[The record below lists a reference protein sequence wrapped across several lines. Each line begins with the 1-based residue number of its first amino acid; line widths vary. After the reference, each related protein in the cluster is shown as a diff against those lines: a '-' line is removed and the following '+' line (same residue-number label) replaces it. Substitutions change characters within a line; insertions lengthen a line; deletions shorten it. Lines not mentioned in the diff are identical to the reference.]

1 VRDADQLIAGA
12 LRDIAAE
19 AGLPQPAAD
28 AAWRAGR
35 RRRLARL
42 TASAAS
48 IAGAIAL
55 ALTVVLPLVAE
66 PGPAAPQGAPAR
78 LVSIS
83 LWSPKPDGAAVL
95 AATAAILRQRAAD
108 LHLPDTQARVSG
120 SFVVLTGPAADEPQ
134 LQALVASG
142 VLNFR
147 PVLLYQPYRGT
158 TPAAG
163 GQRYGDASLVNH
175 ATMALFSTLVCT
187 PAKTGTWKGQ
197 VGYVGDNY
205 DNPNAQVVSCDSSG
219 GKYALGAATVRGT
232 QISEATAGRSA
243 TSNQWAVTLT
253 LNHAGTA
260 ALDTLTSRLYHSY
273 GTAAGAGDDNAVWLD
288 SVADVL
294 DGNVISAP
302 QSAGPILDGKL
313 SIQANFTKAQAQVLA
328 AQLRSGPLPAE
339 FLISD
344 ISTSAASASS

>member
-1 VRDADQLIAGA
+1 MRDADQLIAGA

-19 AGLPQPAAD
+19 AGPPRPAAD

-35 RRRLARL
+35 RRRLAGL

-55 ALTVVLPLVAE
+55 ALTVLLPLAAE

-83 LWSPKPDGAAVL
+83 LQPSTPVGTGVLDAA
-95 AATAAILRQRAAD
+95 ARILLHRAAY
-108 LHLPDTQARVSG
+108 LHLPAQARVSG
-120 SFVVLTGPAADEPQ
+120 SFVVLTGPAADETQ
-134 LQALVASG
+134 LQALVVSG

-175 ATMALFSTLVCT
+175 ATMALFSRLVCT

-205 DNPNAQVVSCDSSG
+205 DNPNAQVVSCDSGG
-219 GKYALGAATVRGT
+219 GKYALGAAAVRGT

-243 TSNQWAVTLT
+243 SSNQWAVMLT

-260 ALDTLTSRLYHSY
+260 ALDTLTSHLYHSY
-273 GTAAGAGDDNAVWLD
+273 GTAAGAGDDNDVWLD
-288 SVADVL
+288 SIADVL

-302 QSAGPILDGKL
+302 QTEGPITDGKL
-313 SIQANFTKAQAQVLA
+313 SIQANFTKEQAQVLA
-328 AQLRSGPLPAE
+328 AQLQGGPLPVE